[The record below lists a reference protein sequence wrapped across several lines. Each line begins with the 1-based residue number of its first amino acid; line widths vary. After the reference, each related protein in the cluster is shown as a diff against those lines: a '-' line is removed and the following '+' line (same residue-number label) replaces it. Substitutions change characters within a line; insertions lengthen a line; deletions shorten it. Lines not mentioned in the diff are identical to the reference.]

1 MPRPASPQTSPEQI
15 AHRVLTDASNEGEA
29 LVSVARIVFCGL
41 ILGRFLALG
50 GIHAEGGVPAALL
63 QLPVLVLSIL
73 ASVVALG
80 CARRRLFGPRLLVAS
95 AVLDAVFAHSSLLST
110 MLWHG
115 PHYTGLLRMPDPI
128 AAIAVVFITAL
139 RLSPRAACVGT
150 ATNLLLSA
158 GLAALDLHLN
168 PGHVTYGAS
177 EVTLLLIFMGSAGAV
192 ATVACGVARRMV
204 LKAGSESA
212 RGERTR
218 RHLSL
223 LLREHHDVRT
233 LLSAA
238 RLRTDLILREP
249 RGPACAR
256 HAHAIANDL
265 RELEAFVASVK
276 TRALGELTL
285 IDEAES
291 VDVVATLRH
300 VADVVQT
307 RFSHVRIVVGTGM
320 ADLPETE
327 GLRVRVVG
335 GERGLAHVVT
345 NLLVN
350 ACEGDGQRGAS
361 TVRASVKPDGSQGNI
376 LLRVSDDGPGFRAD
390 LLDGARPRSVTTKPN
405 GSGLGM
411 MLVGGLVE
419 ASGGT
424 LRASS
429 LVGGGACVEVL
440 LPAGR

>member
-1 MPRPASPQTSPEQI
+1 MSTPSAPPASPEQI
-15 AHRVLTDASNEGEA
+15 ALRVLNDASNEGEA
-29 LVSVARIVFCGL
+29 LVSVARIVFCAL
-41 ILGRFLALG
+41 ILARFLALG

-63 QLPVLVLSIL
+63 QLPVLLLSIL
-73 ASVVALG
+73 ASVAALHA
-80 CARRRLFGPRLLVAS
+80 ARRRLLGPRLLVAS
-95 AVLDAVFAHSSLLST
+95 AVLDAVFAHASLLST

-115 PHYTGLLRMPDPI
+115 PHYTGLLRMPDPV
-128 AAIAVVFITAL
+128 AALAVIFITAL
-139 RLSPRAACVGT
+139 RLSPRAASVGT
-150 ATNLLLSA
+150 ATNLVLMA
-158 GLAALDLHLN
+158 GLASLDLHLN
-168 PGHVTYGAS
+168 ARYATYGAS
-177 EVTLLLIFMGSAGAV
+177 EVALLLIFMGSAGAV

-218 RHLSL
+218 RRLSL

-249 RGPACAR
+249 QGPGCAR
-256 HAHAIANDL
+256 HAQAIATDL
-265 RELEAFVASVK
+265 RELEAFVDSVK
-276 TRALGELTL
+276 TRALGELTM
-285 IDEAES
+285 IDEAEP
-291 VDVVATLRH
+291 VDVVSTLRH
-300 VADVVQT
+300 VADVVQS
-307 RFSHVRIVVGTGM
+307 RFAHVRIVVGAGE
-320 ADLPETE
+320 AEL
-327 GLRVRVVG
+327 LRARVVG

-361 TVRASVKPDGSQGNI
+361 TVRASVEQGQGRI

-390 LLDGARPRSVTTKPN
+390 LLEGARPRSVTTKPN

-429 LVGGGACVEVL
+429 LPGGGARVDVL
-440 LPAGR
+440 LPAGG